1 MTTLP
6 ADHRERRLATTTFE
20 RNVVVTAGA
29 GTGKTTLLVERCV
42 NLLMRREP
50 APVRVTELV
59 ALTFTNK
66 AANEMKARLRDR
78 LEALAGMAASS
89 RRPVEDA
96 GTEDAGT
103 EEISALCERYGLTP
117 DDVRGRADMALADL
131 ERAQIGTIHGFAAS
145 LLRLYP
151 LETGLDPGFREDDE
165 RLLRRHFDTS
175 WGLWLDGELSSA
187 GPRTGEWKQ
196 VLARFPLEQIGE
208 LALGLCAENVDLEG
222 IRRNGASG
230 DSADVLGQW
239 LGDLD
244 ETVTDLIA
252 RHPEQRRNEQALAAA
267 GEVIRSMRTAPAE
280 AVAVDPDDLNLLQ
293 WKPSPVKGWNDED
306 LERARALLKAAGAL
320 VRVDHGQV
328 DQLCALLTPFAR
340 ECRADFT
347 RKGLVTFDGLLVR
360 ARDLLRD
367 HPRIREELKDRYKA
381 MLVDEFQDTD
391 PLQYEILLWL
401 CEERSQRAAT
411 WRDIRLAPDKL
422 FVVGDPKQSVYGFR
436 GADIEA
442 YLKVIQEV
450 IVAQGGVR
458 YPLTANFR
466 SDARILDV
474 VNGVFRNLI
483 REEPGLQPEYIPLQ
497 PGHETV
503 AEATSVHPEPFG
515 QAQDRPF
522 DKAHER
528 LGRRAQDKLGGAP
541 AEQRRGDPS
550 AGPGSRPVRLRRVTA
565 ADRKLNAEGARRLEA
580 ESLARWLDEEVL
592 GRASF
597 HDRDGNLVRAQ
608 PGHIAFLLRA
618 LTNVQVYLDAL
629 RRRGIGYVVEGE
641 RDFYATQEVVD
652 TVNLLR
658 AIDNPHDRLALVGVL
673 RSPLGGHDD
682 VEIYELSRKNLLGYR
697 AAAGHRWVDLPRT
710 TLDLYRRLDRLH
722 REARFLEA
730 GQAVRRVFNELPLSV
745 LAASTGAGQQAVANL
760 EKIRL
765 VAEETSAEGSGTLKD
780 VVAELERRVLDRE
793 NEPESPLEEET
804 LDAVRI
810 MSIHRAKGLEFP
822 MVVLADAMGGTGSN
836 RSPEAEVRR
845 DWATGLTGL
854 RIGELSGL
862 AGVYLDAKRRQREAY
877 ERSRLLYVAMTR
889 PRERLVISFAERE
902 RAPRAPSD
910 SLLAMLDVATGVNL
924 AQAKPGVVPCD
935 LGELE
940 VEVVEED
947 AAAGKR
953 DSRQPAAPD
962 TDDWTWYEDLWRR
975 RREDREARR
984 QTPLFI
990 TPTRL
995 KAAGEAAET
1004 DMAQPRAGGTPDGQ
1018 RIERDTALVL
1028 GTLAHRV
1035 LEHWDFRTRHV
1046 EEDLD
1051 EAVARLAPAL
1061 PAAEKQM
1068 VIRELKKI
1076 WTTLARSE
1084 VYDELGSARILGRE
1098 MPFVMPWNGQVM
1110 EGVIDLVYERDGRL
1124 YVADYKTDQVAA
1136 DDVGRI
1142 MNDYRHQ
1149 AEIYT
1154 EAVRRGL
1161 DREVAAFRL
1170 ILLRLGRAVDVS
1182 PGPAAETRAP

>member
-1 MTTLP
+1 MTTPP
-6 ADHRERRLATTTFE
+6 ADERERRLASSTFD

-78 LEALAGMAASS
+78 LETLAGIGTAEP
-89 RRPVEDA
+89 RPAENA
-96 GTEDAGT
+96 GA
-103 EEISALCERYGLTP
+103 EEIDALRERYGLTP
-117 DDVRGRADMALADL
+117 DDVRDRAHKALADL

-151 LETGLDPGFREDDE
+151 LETGLDPGFREGDD

-187 GPRTGEWKQ
+187 GPRTGEWKR

-208 LALGLCAENVDLEG
+208 LARGLCAENVDLEG
-222 IRRNGASG
+222 IRRTGAPG
-230 DSADVLGQW
+230 DSADVLGKW

-244 ETVTDLIA
+244 ETVTDLVA
-252 RHPEQRRNEQALAAA
+252 RHPEQRKNEQALAVAR
-267 GEVIRSMRTAPAE
+267 EVIQSMRSAPAE
-280 AVAVDPDDLNLLQ
+280 AVSVDPDDLSLLQ
-293 WKPSPVKGWNDED
+293 WKPSPVKGWNEDD
-306 LERARALLKAAGAL
+306 LERARAVLKAAGAL
-320 VRVDHGQV
+320 VQV
-328 DQLCALLTPFAR
+328 DRGQIDRLCALLTPFAR
-340 ECRADFT
+340 QCRADFT

-381 MLVDEFQDTD
+381 ILVDEFQDTD

-411 WRDIRLAPDKL
+411 WRDIRLTPDKL

-442 YLKVIQEV
+442 YLNIIQEV

-466 SDARILDV
+466 SDARILDA

-497 PGHETV
+497 PGLEAAAETP
-503 AEATSVHPEPFG
+503 AG
-515 QAQDRPF
+515 Q
-522 DKAHER
+522 E
-528 LGRRAQDKLGGAP
+528 
-541 AEQRRGDPS
+541 
-550 AGPGSRPVRLRRVTA
+550 SRPVRLRRVTV
-565 ADRKLNAEGARRLEA
+565 ADRKLNAETARRLEA
-580 ESLARWLDEEVL
+580 ESLARWLDEEIL
-592 GRASF
+592 GRVSF
-597 HDRDGNLVRAQ
+597 RDRDGSLVRAR
-608 PGHIAFLLRA
+608 PGHVAFLLRA
-618 LTNVQVYLDAL
+618 LTNVQVYLEAL

-682 VEIYELSRKNLLGYR
+682 VEIYELSRKSLLSYR
-697 AAAGHRWVDLPRT
+697 ATADHRWVDLPRT

-722 REARFLEA
+722 REVRFLEA
-730 GQAVRRVFNELPLSV
+730 GQAVERVFKELPLSV
-745 LAASTGAGQQAVANL
+745 LAASSGAGQQAVANL
-760 EKIRL
+760 DKVRL

-810 MSIHRAKGLEFP
+810 MSIHRAKGLEFL
-822 MVVLADAMGGTGSN
+822 MVVLVDAMGGTGGN
-836 RSPEAEVRR
+836 RSAEAEVRQ

-854 RIGELSGL
+854 RIGELSSL

-889 PRERLVISFAERE
+889 PRERLVVSFAERD
-902 RAPRAPSD
+902 RASKAPSD
-910 SLLAMLDVATGVNL
+910 SLLAMLDEATGVNL
-924 AQAKPGVVPCD
+924 AQAGPGAVRCD
-935 LGELE
+935 AGEME
-940 VEVVEED
+940 VEVVAED
-947 AAAGKR
+947 AAAEER
-953 DSRQPAAPD
+953 DGPPPAPPD
-962 TDDWTWYEDLWRR
+962 ADDWTWYEDLWRR
-975 RREDREARR
+975 RREDCEARR
-984 QTPLFI
+984 QTPLFL

-995 KAAGEAAET
+995 KAAGEAAEA
-1004 DMAQPRAGGTPDGQ
+1004 DPGQPRPGGTPDAGGLG
-1018 RIERDTALVL
+1018 REAALAL

-1035 LEHWDFRTRHV
+1035 LEHWDFRTERV

-1051 EAVARLAPAL
+1051 EAVARHVPAL
-1061 PAAEKQM
+1061 PATEKQ
-1068 VIRELKKI
+1068 VVLRELKKI
-1076 WTTLARSE
+1076 WTALARSE
-1084 VYDELGSARILGRE
+1084 VYDELRSARVLGRE

-1124 YVADYKTDQVAA
+1124 YVADYKTDQVA
-1136 DDVGRI
+1136 DDDIGRI

-1161 DREVAAFRL
+1161 DREVEAFRL
-1170 ILLRLGRAVDVS
+1170 ILLRLGRAVDVP
-1182 PGPAAETRAP
+1182 PGPVAPAHEP

>member
-78 LEALAGMAASS
+78 LEALAGTGASS
-89 RRPVEDA
+89 PRPVEDA

-103 EEISALCERYGLTP
+103 EEIHALCERYGLTP

-151 LETGLDPGFREDDE
+151 LETGLDPGFREGDE

-175 WGLWLDGELSSA
+175 WGLWLDGELSST
-187 GPRTGEWKQ
+187 GPRTREWQQ

-208 LALGLCAENVDLEG
+208 LARGLCAENVDLEG
-222 IRRNGASG
+222 IRRAGAPG
-230 DSADVLGQW
+230 DSAGVLDEW
-239 LGDLD
+239 LDDLD
-244 ETVTDLIA
+244 ETVTDLIG
-252 RHPEQRRNEQALAAA
+252 RHPEQRKIEQALAVA

-280 AVAVDPDDLNLLQ
+280 AVAIDPDDLNLLQ
-293 WKPSPVKGWNDED
+293 WKPSPVKGWNEDD
-306 LERARALLKAAGAL
+306 LERARAVLKAAGAL
-320 VRVDHGQV
+320 ARVDHGQV
-328 DQLCALLTPFAR
+328 DRLCALLTPFAR

-367 HPRIREELKDRYKA
+367 HPRTREELKDRYKA
-381 MLVDEFQDTD
+381 ILVDEFQDTD

-401 CEERSQRAAT
+401 CEARSRRAAA

-497 PGHETV
+497 PGLESV

-515 QAQDRPF
+515 QARDRPF
-522 DKAHER
+522 DKAHDR
-528 LGRRAQDKLGGAP
+528 LDRQAQDKLGGAP
-541 AEQRRGDPS
+541 AEQRRRDPS
-550 AGPGSRPVRLRRVTA
+550 AGSGSRPVRLRRVTA
-565 ADRKLNAEGARRLEA
+565 ADRKPNAEGARRLEA

-608 PGHIAFLLRA
+608 PGHVAFLLRA

-673 RSPLGGHDD
+673 RSPLGGHND
-682 VEIYELSRKNLLGYR
+682 VDIYELSRKSLLGYR
-697 AAAGHRWVDLPRT
+697 AAADHRWVDLPRT
-710 TLDLYRRLDRLH
+710 TLDLYRRLDHLH
-722 REARFLEA
+722 REVRFLEA
-730 GQAVRRVFNELPLSV
+730 GQAVERVFQELPLSV

-765 VAEETSAEGSGTLKD
+765 VAEETSAAGSGTLKD
-780 VVAELERRVLDRE
+780 VVAELERRVLERE

-822 MVVLADAMGGTGSN
+822 MVVLVDAMGGTGGN

-854 RIGELSGL
+854 RIGELSDL

-889 PRERLVISFAERE
+889 PRERLVISFAERD
-902 RAPRAPSD
+902 RASRAPSD
-910 SLLAMLDVATGVNL
+910 SLLAMLDVATGENL
-924 AQAKPGVVPCD
+924 ARAVPGVVPCD
-935 LGELE
+935 SGEIE
-940 VEVVEED
+940 VEVVVED

-953 DSRQPAAPD
+953 DSRQPAPPD

-975 RREDREARR
+975 RREDCEARR
-984 QTPLFI
+984 QTPLFL

-995 KAAGEAAET
+995 KAAGEAAEA
-1004 DMAQPRAGGTPDGQ
+1004 DPGQPRPGGTPDAGVGG
-1018 RIERDTALVL
+1018 RDTALAL
-1028 GTLAHRV
+1028 GTLAHKV
-1035 LEHWDFRTRHV
+1035 LEHWDFRTARV

-1051 EAVARLAPAL
+1051 EAVARHAPAL
-1061 PAAEKQM
+1061 PAAEREV
-1068 VIRELKKI
+1068 VIRELRKI
-1076 WTTLARSE
+1076 WTVLARSA
-1084 VYDELGSARILGRE
+1084 VYDELRSARILGRE

-1124 YVADYKTDQVAA
+1124 YVADYKTDQVAGE
-1136 DDVGRI
+1136 DIGR
-1142 MNDYRHQ
+1142 MMDEYRYQ

-1161 DREVAAFRL
+1161 DREVDAFRL
-1170 ILLRLGRAVDVS
+1170 ILLRLGRAVDV
-1182 PGPAAETRAP
+1182 PPAPAAETRAP

>member
-1 MTTLP
+1 MTTPP
-6 ADHRERRLATTTFE
+6 ADDRERRLASSTFD

-50 APVRVTELV
+50 APVGVTELV

-78 LEALAGMAASS
+78 LEALAGTGATPPRSA
-89 RRPVEDA
+89 EDA
-96 GTEDAGT
+96 GA
-103 EEISALCERYGLTP
+103 EEIDALRERYGLTP
-117 DDVRGRADMALADL
+117 DDVRDRAHKALADL

-151 LETGLDPGFREDDE
+151 LETGLDPGFREGDD

-187 GPRTGEWKQ
+187 GPRTGEWKR
-196 VLARFPLEQIGE
+196 VLARFPLEHIGE
-208 LALGLCAENVDLEG
+208 LARGLCAENVDLEG
-222 IRRNGASG
+222 IRHAGAAG
-230 DSADVLGQW
+230 DPADVLEQW
-239 LGDLD
+239 LGDLED
-244 ETVTDLIA
+244 TAACLIT
-252 RHPEQRRNEQALAAA
+252 RHPQQRKNEQALAVAR
-267 GEVIRSMRTAPAE
+267 EVIRSMRSAPAE
-280 AVAVDPDDLNLLQ
+280 AVSVDPDDLSLLQ
-293 WKPSPVKGWNDED
+293 WKPSPVKGWNEDD
-306 LERARALLKAAGAL
+306 LERARAVLKAAGAL
-320 VRVDHGQV
+320 AQV
-328 DQLCALLTPFAR
+328 DRGQMDRLCALLTPFAR
-340 ECRADFT
+340 QCRADFT

-381 MLVDEFQDTD
+381 ILVDEFQDTD

-401 CEERSQRAAT
+401 CEERSQRATT
-411 WRDIRLAPDKL
+411 WRDIRLTPDKL

-442 YLKVIQEV
+442 YLNIIQEV

-466 SDARILDV
+466 SDARILDA

-497 PGHETV
+497 PGLEAA
-503 AEATSVHPEPFG
+503 AEAASVHPEPSG
-515 QAQDRPF
+515 LAQDRPSGPAQDKPF
-522 DKAHER
+522 DKA
-528 LGRRAQDKLGGAP
+528 QNKLGGAP
-541 AEQRRGDPS
+541 AERRHGDPA

-565 ADRKLNAEGARRLEA
+565 ADRKLNAETARRLEA
-580 ESLARWLDEEVL
+580 ESLARWLDEEIL
-592 GRASF
+592 GRVSF
-597 HDRDGNLVRAQ
+597 RDRDGSLVRAR
-608 PGHIAFLLRA
+608 PGHVALLLRA
-618 LTNVQVYLDAL
+618 LTNVQVYLEAL

-682 VEIYELSRKNLLGYR
+682 VEIYELSRKSLLSYR
-697 AAAGHRWVDLPRT
+697 AAADHRWVDLPRT

-722 REARFLEA
+722 RDVRFLEA
-730 GQAVRRVFNELPLSV
+730 GQAVERVFKELPLSV
-745 LAASTGAGQQAVANL
+745 LAASSGAGQQAVANL
-760 EKIRL
+760 DKVRL

-822 MVVLADAMGGTGSN
+822 MVVLVDAMGGTGGN
-836 RSPEAEVRR
+836 RSLEAEVQR
-845 DWATGLTGL
+845 DWATGLTGM
-854 RIGELSGL
+854 RIGELSSL

-889 PRERLVISFAERE
+889 PRERLVISFAERD
-902 RAPRAPSD
+902 RASKAPSD
-910 SLLAMLDVATGVNL
+910 SLLAMLDEATGVNL
-924 AQAKPGVVPCD
+924 AQAEPGAVRCD
-935 LGELE
+935 PGEIE
-940 VEVVEED
+940 VEVVAED
-947 AAAGKR
+947 AAADER
-953 DSRQPAAPD
+953 DGPPPAPPD
-962 TDDWTWYEDLWRR
+962 ADDWTWYEDLWRR
-975 RREDREARR
+975 RREDCEARR
-984 QTPLFI
+984 QTPLFL

-995 KAAGEAAET
+995 KAAGEAAEA
-1004 DMAQPRAGGTPDGQ
+1004 DPGQPRPGGTPDAGGVG
-1018 RIERDTALVL
+1018 RDTALVL

-1035 LEHWDFRTRHV
+1035 LEHWNFQTAHV

-1051 EAVARLAPAL
+1051 EAAAKHAPAL
-1061 PAAEKQM
+1061 PAAEKQV

-1076 WTTLARSE
+1076 WTTLAGSAIYE
-1084 VYDELGSARILGRE
+1084 ELRSARILGRE

-1124 YVADYKTDQVAA
+1124 YVADYKTDQVT
-1136 DDVGRI
+1136 DDDIGRI
-1142 MNDYRHQ
+1142 MDDYRDQ

-1161 DREVAAFRL
+1161 DREVEAFRL
-1170 ILLRLGRAVDVS
+1170 ILLRLGRAVDVP
-1182 PGPAAETRAP
+1182 PGPVAPAHKP

>member
-1 MTTLP
+1 MTTPP
-6 ADHRERRLATTTFE
+6 ADERERRLASTTFD

-78 LEALAGMAASS
+78 LEALAETGAA
-89 RRPVEDA
+89 RPRPAVD
-96 GTEDAGT
+96 GGT
-103 EEISALCERYGLTP
+103 EEADALCERYGLAP
-117 DDVRGRADMALADL
+117 DDVRDRARKALADL

-151 LETGLDPGFREDDE
+151 LETGLDPGFREGDD

-208 LALGLCAENVDLEG
+208 LARGLCAENVDLEG
-222 IRRNGASG
+222 IRRAGAVG
-230 DSADVLGQW
+230 DPAEVLEEW

-244 ETVTDLIA
+244 ETVTCLIA
-252 RHPEQRRNEQALAAA
+252 RHPEQRKNEQALAVAR
-267 GEVIRSMRTAPAE
+267 EVIRSMRSAPAE
-280 AVAVDPDDLNLLQ
+280 AVSVDPDDLSLLQ
-293 WKPSPVKGWNDED
+293 WKPSAVKGWNEDD
-306 LERARALLKAAGAL
+306 LERARDVLKAAGAL
-320 VRVDHGQV
+320 AQV
-328 DQLCALLTPFAR
+328 DRGRMDRLCALLTPFAR
-340 ECRADFT
+340 QCRADFT

-367 HPRIREELKDRYKA
+367 HSRIREELKDRYKA
-381 MLVDEFQDTD
+381 ILVDEFQDTD

-401 CEERSQRAAT
+401 CEKRSQRAAT

-436 GADIEA
+436 GANIEA
-442 YLKVIQEV
+442 YLKIIQEM

-466 SDARILDV
+466 SDSRILDA
-474 VNGVFRNLI
+474 VNGIFRNLI
-483 REEPGLQPEYIPLQ
+483 REEPGLQPEYIALQ
-497 PGHETV
+497 PGLDGALEPP
-503 AEATSVHPEPFG
+503 EAS
-515 QAQDRPF
+515 
-522 DKAHER
+522 
-528 LGRRAQDKLGGAP
+528 
-541 AEQRRGDPS
+541 S
-550 AGPGSRPVRLRRVTA
+550 PGPVRVRRVTA
-565 ADRKLNAEGARRLEA
+565 ADRKLNAETARRLEA
-580 ESLARWLDEEVL
+580 ESLARWLDEEIL
-592 GRASF
+592 GRVSF
-597 HDRDGNLVRAQ
+597 RDRDGSLVRAR
-608 PGHIAFLLRA
+608 PGHVAFLLRA
-618 LTNVQVYLDAL
+618 LTNVQVYLEAL

-682 VEIYELSRKNLLGYR
+682 VEIYELSRKSLLSYR
-697 AAAGHRWVDLPRT
+697 AAADHRWVDLPRT

-722 REARFLEA
+722 REVRFLEA
-730 GQAVRRVFNELPLSV
+730 GQAVERVFKELPLSV
-745 LAASTGAGQQAVANL
+745 LAASTAAGQQAVANL
-760 EKIRL
+760 DKVRL

-822 MVVLADAMGGTGSN
+822 MVVLVDAMGGTGGN
-836 RSPEAEVRR
+836 RSLEAEVRR

-854 RIGELSGL
+854 RIGELSSL
-862 AGVYLDAKRRQREAY
+862 AGVYLDAKRRQREEY

-889 PRERLVISFAERE
+889 PRERLVISFAERD
-902 RAPRAPSD
+902 RASKAPSD
-910 SLLAMLDVATGVNL
+910 SLLAMLDEATGVNF
-924 AQAKPGVVPCD
+924 AQAGPGAVRCD
-935 LGELE
+935 AGEMK
-940 VEVVEED
+940 VEVVVED
-947 AAAGKR
+947 AAAEER
-953 DSRQPAAPD
+953 DGRPPAPPD
-962 TDDWTWYEDLWRR
+962 ADDWTWYEDLWRR
-975 RREDREARR
+975 RREDWDARR
-984 QTPLFI
+984 QTPIFL

-995 KAAGEAAET
+995 KAAGEAAEA
-1004 DMAQPRAGGTPDGQ
+1004 DVRQPRAAGTPDADGL
-1018 RIERDTALVL
+1018 ERDTALAL

-1035 LEHWDFRTRHV
+1035 LEHWDFQTERV
-1046 EEDLD
+1046 EENLD
-1051 EAVARLAPAL
+1051 EAVAKHAPAL
-1061 PAAEKQM
+1061 PAAEKQ
-1068 VIRELKKI
+1068 VLIRELKKI
-1076 WTTLARSE
+1076 WTALARSE
-1084 VYDELGSARILGRE
+1084 VYDELRSARILGRE

-1124 YVADYKTDQVAA
+1124 YVADYKTDQVA
-1136 DDVGRI
+1136 DDGVGRI

-1161 DREVAAFRL
+1161 DREVEAFRL
-1170 ILLRLGRAVDVS
+1170 ILLRLGRAVDVP
-1182 PGPAAETRAP
+1182 PGPVAPAHEP

>member
-1 MTTLP
+1 MTTSP
-6 ADHRERRLATTTFE
+6 ADDRERRLATTTFE

-29 GTGKTTLLVERCV
+29 GTGKTTLLVGRCV

-50 APVRVTELV
+50 APVLVTELV

-78 LEALAGMAASS
+78 LEVLAGTRAA
-89 RRPVEDA
+89 PPPP
-96 GTEDAGT
+96 GEDAGT
-103 EEISALCERYGLTP
+103 EETGALCERYGLTP
-117 DDVRGRADMALADL
+117 DDVRDRAHKALADL
-131 ERAQIGTIHGFAAS
+131 ERAQIGTIHSFAAS

-151 LETGLDPGFREDDE
+151 LETGLDPGFREGDE

-187 GPRTGEWKQ
+187 GPKTGEWKQ

-208 LALGLCAENVDLEG
+208 LARGLCAENVDLAG
-222 IRRNGASG
+222 IRRTGVSG
-230 DSADVLGQW
+230 DAGDVLDEW
-239 LGDLD
+239 LDDLD

-252 RHPEQRRNEQALAAA
+252 RHPQQRKNEQALAVAR
-267 GEVIRSMRTAPAE
+267 EVIQSIRSAPDE
-280 AVAVDPDDLNLLQ
+280 AVAVDPDDLGLLQ
-293 WKPSPVKGWNDED
+293 WKPSSVKGWTDDD
-306 LERARALLKAAGAL
+306 LERARAVLKTAGA
-320 VRVDHGQV
+320 VAQVDHGQV
-328 DQLCALLTPFAR
+328 DRLCALLTPFAR
-340 ECRADFT
+340 ECRADFA

-381 MLVDEFQDTD
+381 ILVDEFQDTD

-401 CEERSQRAAT
+401 CEKRSQRAAT
-411 WRDIRLAPDKL
+411 WRDIRLTPDKL
-422 FVVGDPKQSVYGFR
+422 FVVGDPKQSIYGFR

-450 IVAQGGVR
+450 IVAQGGGR

-466 SDARILDV
+466 SDVRILDV

-497 PGHETV
+497 PGLETV
-503 AEATSVHPEPFG
+503 AEAASVHPEPFG
-515 QAQDRPF
+515 
-522 DKAHER
+522 
-528 LGRRAQDKLGGAP
+528 LAQDKLGGAP
-541 AEQRRGDPS
+541 AERRRRDPS

-565 ADRKLNAEGARRLEA
+565 PDRKLNAETARRLEA

-592 GRASF
+592 NRASF
-597 HDRDGNLVRAQ
+597 RDRDGNLERAQ
-608 PGHIAFLLRA
+608 PGHVAFLLRA
-618 LTNVQVYLDAL
+618 LTNVQVYLEAL

-682 VEIYELSRKNLLGYR
+682 VEIYELSRKSLLGYR
-697 AAAGHRWVDLPRT
+697 AAADYRWVDLPRT

-722 REARFLEA
+722 REVRFLEA
-730 GQAVRRVFNELPLSV
+730 GQAVERVFRELPLSV

-760 EKIRL
+760 EKVRL

-822 MVVLADAMGGTGSN
+822 MVVLVDAMGGTGGN

-854 RIGELSGL
+854 RIGETSSL
-862 AGVYLDAKRRQREAY
+862 AGVYLEAKRRQREAY

-889 PRERLVISFAERE
+889 PRERLVLSFAERD
-902 RAPRAPSD
+902 RASRAPSD
-910 SLLAMLDVATGVNL
+910 SLLAMLDQATGVNL
-924 AQAKPGVVPCD
+924 AQAGPGVVRCD
-935 LGELE
+935 AGEME
-940 VEVVEED
+940 VEVVVED
-947 AAAGKR
+947 AAAEKR
-953 DSRQPAAPD
+953 DGRQPAAPD
-962 TDDWTWYEDLWRR
+962 ADDWTWYEDLWRR
-975 RREDREARR
+975 RRQDCETRR
-984 QTPLFI
+984 QTPLFL

-995 KAAGEAAET
+995 KATGEAAEADT
-1004 DMAQPRAGGTPDGQ
+1004 GQPRAGGTPDGDGL
-1018 RIERDTALVL
+1018 ERDTALAL

-1035 LEHWDFRTRHV
+1035 LEHWDFQTTRV
-1046 EEDLD
+1046 EDDLD
-1051 EAVARLAPAL
+1051 EAVARHAPAL
-1061 PAAEKQM
+1061 PKAEKQ
-1068 VIRELKKI
+1068 VVVRELKKI
-1076 WTTLARSE
+1076 WTALAGSA
-1084 VYDELGSARILGRE
+1084 VYDEIRSAHILGRE
-1098 MPFVMPWNGQVM
+1098 MPFIMPWNRQVM
-1110 EGVIDLVYERDGRL
+1110 EGVIDLVYERDGQL

-1136 DDVGRI
+1136 EDIGKTMD
-1142 MNDYRHQ
+1142 DYRHQ

-1161 DREVAAFRL
+1161 NREVAAFRL
-1170 ILLRLGRAVDVS
+1170 ILLRLGRAVDV
-1182 PGPAAETRAP
+1182 PPAPAAPTREP